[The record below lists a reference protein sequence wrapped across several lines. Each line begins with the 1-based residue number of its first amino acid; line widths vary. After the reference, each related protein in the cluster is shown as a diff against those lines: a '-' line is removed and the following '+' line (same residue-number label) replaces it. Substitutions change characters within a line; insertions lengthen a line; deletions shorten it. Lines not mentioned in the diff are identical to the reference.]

1 MIVVQEGTLKNPSFK
16 CVFIKD
22 PHCNWR
28 FANNIRHHHEED
40 LDLKWGF
47 LQDYMETNKI
57 DDLVITGHNIEKFDI
72 DFLSKNSKLLGLNF
86 SFNHKSL

>member
-28 FANNIRHHHEED
+28 FANNIRHHHEEVFPD
-40 LDLKWGF
+40 
-47 LQDYMETNKI
+47 
-57 DDLVITGHNIEKFDI
+57 
-72 DFLSKNSKLLGLNF
+72 
-86 SFNHKSL
+86 